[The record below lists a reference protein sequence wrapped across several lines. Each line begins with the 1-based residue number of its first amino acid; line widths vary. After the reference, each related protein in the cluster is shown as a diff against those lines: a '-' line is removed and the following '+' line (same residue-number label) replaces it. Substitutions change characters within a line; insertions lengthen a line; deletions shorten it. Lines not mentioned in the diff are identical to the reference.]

1 VSARRKGVLT
11 LTSENVRIRRL
22 TQSPEC
28 VNLSAMVD
36 EASGERDVRR
46 GDPRRRAIHAAA
58 VAQFSER
65 GFAATSMANIAEAVG
80 MSRPA
85 LYQYFRNKVDI
96 FASAFVALFD
106 DHVDLAL
113 EALDVDGSNADRLD
127 GFLQRFEGDLWE
139 QMAASAHSEEIMSA
153 KSADTAEEIQ
163 HVVARLRSGLA
174 VFLARAAPG
183 RSRTAIAR
191 RAEWAEVLELSPK
204 GFKFDT
210 PAVAVYRRRLTT
222 LARGVAADIDA

>member
-1 VSARRKGVLT
+1 MAADGVSSDCLG
-11 LTSENVRIRRL
+11 
-22 TQSPEC
+22 Q
-28 VNLSAMVD
+28 
-36 EASGERDVRR
+36 R
-46 GDPRRRAIHAAA
+46 GDLQRRAIHAAA
-58 VAQFSER
+58 IAQFSER
-65 GFAATSMANIAEAVG
+65 GFSATSMANIADAAG

-85 LYQYFRNKVDI
+85 LYQYFRNKGDI
-96 FASAFVALFD
+96 YASAFVALFN

-113 EALDVDGSNADRLD
+113 AALDDVGTNDQRLD

-139 QMAASAHSEEIMSA
+139 QMAASEHSEEIMGA
-153 KSADTAEEIQ
+153 KTADTAEEIQ

-174 VFLARAAPG
+174 AFLAGAAPG
-183 RSRTAIAR
+183 RGQAADAR

-210 PAVAVYRRRLTT
+210 PAVPVYRRRLTT

>member
-1 VSARRKGVLT
+1 MEA
-11 LTSENVRIRRL
+11 
-22 TQSPEC
+22 
-28 VNLSAMVD
+28 D
-36 EASGERDVRR
+36 EARDGHIGQR
-46 GDPRRRAIHAAA
+46 GDPQRRAIHAAA
-58 VAQFSER
+58 IAQFSER
-65 GFAATSMANIAEAVG
+65 GFSATSMANIADAAG

-85 LYQYFRNKVDI
+85 LYQYFRNKGDI
-96 FASAFVALFD
+96 YASAFVALFN

-113 EALDVDGSNADRLD
+113 AALHDEATNAERLD

-139 QMAASAHSEEIMSA
+139 QMAASEHSEEIMGA

-163 HVVARLRSGLA
+163 HVVARLRSGLSA
-174 VFLARAAPG
+174 FLTRAAPG
-183 RSRTAIAR
+183 RSQAANAR
-191 RAEWAEVLELSPK
+191 RAEWAEVLALSPK

>member
-1 VSARRKGVLT
+1 MA
-11 LTSENVRIRRL
+11 
-22 TQSPEC
+22 
-28 VNLSAMVD
+28 AH
-36 EASGERDVRR
+36 EASGDRIGQR
-46 GDPRRRAIHAAA
+46 GDPQRRAIHAAA
-58 VAQFSER
+58 IAQFSDR
-65 GFAATSMANIAEAVG
+65 GFSATSMANIADAAG

-85 LYQYFRNKVDI
+85 LYQYFRNKADI
-96 FASAFVALFD
+96 YASAFVALFND
-106 DHVDLAL
+106 QVDLAL
-113 EALDVDGSNADRLD
+113 AALDSGETNAERLD

-153 KSADTAEEIQ
+153 KSANTAEEIQ

-174 VFLARAAPG
+174 AFLTKASPG
-183 RSRTAIAR
+183 RGQAATER

-210 PAVAVYRRRLTT
+210 PSVAVYRRRLTT

>member
-1 VSARRKGVLT
+1 MPA
-11 LTSENVRIRRL
+11 
-22 TQSPEC
+22 
-28 VNLSAMVD
+28 D
-36 EASGERDVRR
+36 DASDDGIGQR
-46 GDPRRRAIHAAA
+46 GDPQRRAIHAAA
-58 VAQFSER
+58 IAQFSER
-65 GFAATSMANIAEAVG
+65 GFAATSMANIADAAG

-85 LYQYFRNKVDI
+85 LYQYFRNKGDI
-96 FASAFVALFD
+96 YASAFVALFN

-113 EALDVDGSNADRLD
+113 EALHSEGTNAQRLD

-139 QMAASAHSEEIMSA
+139 QMAASEHSEEIMSA

-163 HVVARLRSGLA
+163 QVVARLRSGLA
-174 VFLARAAPG
+174 AFLARAAPG
-183 RSRTAIAR
+183 RGRAASAR

-210 PAVAVYRRRLTT
+210 PAVAVYRRRLTA

>member
-1 VSARRKGVLT
+1 MA
-11 LTSENVRIRRL
+11 
-22 TQSPEC
+22 
-28 VNLSAMVD
+28 AH
-36 EASGERDVRR
+36 EASDDRSGQR
-46 GDPRRRAIHAAA
+46 GDLQRRAIHAAA
-58 VAQFSER
+58 IAQFSER
-65 GFAATSMANIAEAVG
+65 GFAATSMGNIADAAG

-85 LYQYFRNKVDI
+85 LYQYFRNKGDVY
-96 FASAFVALFD
+96 ASAFVALFN

-113 EALDVDGSNADRLD
+113 DALDNGGTYAQSLD

-139 QMAASAHSEEIMSA
+139 QMAASEHSEEIMGA
-153 KSADTAEEIQ
+153 KSADTAEEIH

-174 VFLARAAPG
+174 AFLAKAAPG
-183 RSRTAIAR
+183 RGRAASAR

-210 PAVAVYRRRLTT
+210 PTVAVYRRRLTT

>member
-1 VSARRKGVLT
+1 
-11 LTSENVRIRRL
+11 
-22 TQSPEC
+22 
-28 VNLSAMVD
+28 MVAD
-36 EASGERDVRR
+36 EASDDRTGQR

-58 VAQFSER
+58 IAQFSER
-65 GFAATSMANIAEAVG
+65 GFSATSMANIADAAG

-85 LYQYFRNKVDI
+85 LYQYFRNKGDI
-96 FASAFVALFD
+96 YASAFVALFN

-113 EALDVDGSNADRLD
+113 EALDNGGTNAQRLD

-139 QMAASAHSEEIMSA
+139 QMAASEHSEEIMSA
-153 KSADTAEEIQ
+153 KSAGTTEEIQ
-163 HVVARLRSGLA
+163 HVVARLRSGLVA
-174 VFLARAAPG
+174 FLTRAAPG
-183 RSRTAIAR
+183 RSQAASAR

-210 PAVAVYRRRLTT
+210 PAVAVFRRRLTT